1 MNNYLTTLSLINDNR
16 PLKQME
22 YESDLG
28 NFTGYLSN
36 EAPFKYE
43 ITNLAKSGEIF
54 DNFIL
59 FVTDE
64 VMDDV
69 KKNAG
74 NRTTIQ
80 YFTDFMIQYITEIAE
95 QYPEVK
101 QKLEQYSSIEEYV
114 KKSIHCMRVVNTP
127 SEKEQWGLIIKFLT
141 EYFDPDNPTYYY
153 VDYTGGSRVASMAV
167 TLLLHFLEK
176 LKAKVQQIIYADI
189 LKNNKQISELTS
201 HYNIINEYENLYLKD
216 YLKILKNLGFDVD
229 SKAEDAAEVLENIQK
244 AQSININRDDQTKK
258 EYQKRI
264 EEMKKESQFSNN
276 LIKAII
282 NDIAARASAV
292 NESDAFTKLLNKR
305 DDDLIKG
312 FRENI
317 VEILIDHDVICQT
330 GNSQK
335 KKKNFKKD
343 TKDNILVV
351 DNYYEKYNNNGEMF
365 SGVIYQLQQLF
376 LRCRVSD
383 KDPIQLFNEL
393 SDIRNMTIKEY
404 YAVSASAIQTRAFT
418 NFIEINNIE
427 FEEESQ
433 WNRLD
438 WYETYHEL
446 QNIYLNNGFPFACT
460 TKNNVLKNVEDYYHS
475 KVNTLL
481 KELSDLKSADRET
494 YQKRV
499 KELSSIE
506 VLEKEIPEEL
516 NFNFWKTRNVPDGF
530 EIELVKRIQTVRPYR
545 NAISH
550 NLKRDPIQEKEIAD
564 NIREWIKEYQQLVK

>member
-1 MNNYLTTLSLINDNR
+1 MNNYLTTLSLINDFR
-16 PLKQME
+16 SFTQVE

-28 NFTGYLSN
+28 KFTGYLSN

-127 SEKEQWGLIIKFLT
+127 SEKEQWGPIINFLT

-176 LKAKVQQIIYADI
+176 LTAKVQQIIYADI

-229 SKAEDAAEVLENIQK
+229 PEAEDAAQVLENIQK
-244 AQSININRDDQTKK
+244 AQSININRDDQARK
-258 EYQKRI
+258 EFQKRI
-264 EEMKKESQFSNN
+264 EQTKKESQFSNN

-282 NDIAARASAV
+282 NDIAARAAAV

-418 NFIEINNIE
+418 NFIEQNNIQ

-433 WNRLD
+433 WNRLH

-481 KELSDLKSADRET
+481 KELSDLKRTDREA
-494 YQKRV
+494 YQKRI